1 MPMRWFYGK
10 GRYGVLPLKARMSTA
25 ALTEKKK
32 SDVDVDDVKAGCNLV
47 YSILSSSIA
56 GAVCRQP
63 NLPAKEWRK
72 FCSHHSPAAA
82 VFGAVYYCRQN
93 FRSAKRGT
101 SIRARTFSTPAA
113 SKRENE

>member
-63 NLPAKEWRK
+63 
-72 FCSHHSPAAA
+72 
-82 VFGAVYYCRQN
+82 
-93 FRSAKRGT
+93 
-101 SIRARTFSTPAA
+101 ARERVEEVLFPPLTGCGCLWGSVLL
-113 SKRENE
+113 